1 VVASVILSGL
11 AGVAVLFKR
20 AEETD
25 PLLAH
30 YAAQVRDQFL
40 LVRCE
45 LGGAITPSQALVI
58 EHIEELLKTDGP
70 PDWGR
75 VYQIESLLV
84 HLKTGKQLVGET
96 ERRVDEATRAG
107 LASAPKL
114 REQLDRVK
122 NAPSGTDEDYRAI
135 LTAATDD
142 LQWYYLKRILI
153 RSERGAAAVRLR
165 RFGWVALLVV
175 SIPFLAFVFEKYFPW
190 KPFSMLMA
198 DYPNYGVFT
207 AMSFGLLGAFFS
219 RLISL
224 QVRDDKATL
233 EDVRTDYGYSF
244 LTVRAGVGICGA
256 VIVYFLLR
264 SQILG
269 TTIAP
274 DFEKLGYEP
283 ISLQTVLGDSPATVR
298 FPSKDWAL
306 LVIWSFLAGFSEKL
320 VPDSLS
326 RAETQLSAAN
336 KQDTGKQGGQSG

>member
-1 VVASVILSGL
+1 
-11 AGVAVLFKR
+11 VLFERK
-20 AEETD
+20 EETD
-25 PLLAH
+25 QLLAH

-45 LGGAITPSQALVI
+45 LGEAVTPSQTLVI
-58 EHIEELLKTDGP
+58 GRIEELLKEGDTL
-70 PDWGR
+70 DWGR
-75 VYQIESLLV
+75 VYQIEGLLV
-84 HLKTGKQLVGET
+84 HLKNGKRLISET
-96 ERRVDEATRAG
+96 ERRVDEATRTG

-114 REQLDRVK
+114 REQLDRK
-122 NAPSGTDEDYRAI
+122 NASPVTDEDYRAI
-135 LTAATDD
+135 LAAATDD
-142 LQWYYLKRILI
+142 LQWYYLKRMLI

-175 SIPFLAFVFEKYFPW
+175 SIPFLAFVFEKYLPW
-190 KPFSMLMA
+190 KPFSLLMT

-244 LTVRAGVGICGA
+244 LVVRAGVGICGA

-264 SQILG
+264 SQVLG

-274 DFEKLGYEP
+274 DFSKLGYESV
-283 ISLQTVLGDSPATVR
+283 SLQTILGDSAAKVR

-306 LVIWSFLAGFSEKL
+306 LIIWSFLAGFSEKL
-320 VPDSLS
+320 VPDSLT

-336 KQDTGKQGGQSG
+336 KQEAGKQGGQPA